1 MMINEIRAEY
11 RRNPVMVN
19 FWNGGTPRPS
29 PFIEMDHVV
38 EFKSSRV
45 ESLNLVCTASVGK
58 IGARKKID
66 TKKFSVTRL
75 EVVERQKQVKL
86 EHGQNGP
93 LKKNNW
99 GGTNA
104 GCYKS

>member
-58 IGARKKID
+58 IGARKK
-66 TKKFSVTRL
+66 TTRSFL
-75 EVVERQKQVKL
+75 L
-86 EHGQNGP
+86 HGWR
-93 LKKNNW
+93 LSKDKN
-99 GGTNA
+99 
-104 GCYKS
+104 KSN